1 MKKEWLFEKMNL
13 NSYNKFGVH
22 VCEEIRTLS
31 RKEKEKIQHRQ
42 YIIDAAMQLFSE
54 QGYHFVSMQEIAAAA
69 EFSTGTLYKFFPSK
83 RELFREIML
92 KVVEDISQEVR
103 PVLYAD
109 IDEIEFITKYL
120 EVRRTAFQKRI
131 EYVRLYNV
139 VGNGFGLSGDD
150 VVDAV
155 ITQRKEESAERIA
168 RIIQRGVDKGVF
180 KPVNVE
186 LATRLFEEFCQT
198 IVRSEARQ
206 GQVSDEDIASIAE
219 LFLHGILA

>member
-1 MKKEWLFEKMNL
+1 MSEESGNL
-13 NSYNKFGVH
+13 
-22 VCEEIRTLS
+22 T

-42 YIIDAAMQLFSE
+42 YIVDAAMQLFSE
-54 QGYHFVSMQEIAAAA
+54 HGYHSVSMQEIAVAS

-92 KVVEDISQEVR
+92 KVVEDISQEIR
-103 PVLYAD
+103 PVLYED
-109 IDEIEFITKYL
+109 IDEVEFIKKYL
-120 EVRRTAFQKRI
+120 FVRRAAFSKRI

-139 VGNGFGLSGDD
+139 VGNGFGLSGDE

-155 ITQRKEESAERIA
+155 IAERKEESAACIT

-180 KPVNVE
+180 KPVNAE

-206 GQVSDEDIASIAE
+206 GQLPDEHIASISE